1 MTGSCCR
8 SNLISTRIYS
18 SSNHTSKQLQRK
30 QYSHFRTPLTPL
42 AVPHCNKNVRTWN
55 SSMCFCSPPL
65 PPFMSTACTL
75 YRVPSVA
82 KASSNKQPIYC
93 FNLSGLQLLNLAIS
107 CLFLLYVA
115 GTADSVPI
123 TEVSLIERFHCIA
136 NCCSAI

>member
-18 SSNHTSKQLQRK
+18 ASNHTSKQLQRK
-30 QYSHFRTPLTPL
+30 QYSHFHTPLTPL

-55 SSMCFCSPPL
+55 SCVSVP
-65 PPFMSTACTL
+65 PPFMSTVCTL
-75 YRVPSVA
+75 YRVPGVA
-82 KASSNKQPIYC
+82 KASPNKQPIYR
-93 FNLSGLQLLNLAIS
+93 FNLSGLHLLNLAIS